1 MSNSLRN
8 ITICL
13 LIWLT
18 LMVSNC
24 TVFQIDAYAQVM
36 RSFENM
42 TGGTSGSTGGNMTGG
57 TSGSLGSTG
66 GNMTGG
72 TSGSLGGNMT
82 GTTPGENMT
91 GSTSEPPL
99 GEGLFF
105 IIILFSFV
113 IAAGV
118 LIGKRRLKNDHAER
132 IASKVSPP
140 IESQSQPRKD
150 KQSRVFISYAREDSN
165 SALRLYEDL
174 KTRTNFQPWLDKED
188 LLPGQNWDLEIRK
201 AVKNSRYF
209 VALFSSTSVSK
220 RGYVQREF
228 RKAIDTLDEFP
239 EGEIFAIPVR
249 LYDCEIPYEK
259 LRNIQYVDLFP
270 DWYEGLRRLLRTFD
284 VRR

>member
-1 MSNSLRN
+1 
-8 ITICL
+8 
-13 LIWLT
+13 
-18 LMVSNC
+18 
-24 TVFQIDAYAQVM
+24 
-36 RSFENM
+36 
-42 TGGTSGSTGGNMTGG
+42 
-57 TSGSLGSTG
+57 
-66 GNMTGG
+66 
-72 TSGSLGGNMT
+72 MT
-82 GTTPGENMT
+82 GTTLGENMT
-91 GSTSEPPL
+91 GSTSEPSL
-99 GEGLFF
+99 GESLFF
-105 IIILFSFV
+105 IIIFSAGI

-118 LIGKRRLKNDHAER
+118 LIGKRRLKNSRAER
-132 IASKVSPP
+132 VASKVSPP

-150 KQSRVFISYAREDSN
+150 KQSRVFVSYAREDSN

-174 KTRTNFQPWLDKED
+174 KTRTDFQPWLDKED

-201 AVKNSRYF
+201 AIKNSRYF

-249 LYDCEIPYEK
+249 LDDCEIPYEK